1 MAVMIAFIL
10 LALGALAM
18 LGAFPPV
25 VTGILIIIFLLTIA
39 INSSD
44 FGKGHK

>member
-1 MAVMIAFIL
+1 MEVMIAFIM

-25 VTGILIIIFLLTIA
+25 VNGSLIIIFLIMVFSTK
-39 INSSD
+39 SV
-44 FGKGHK
+44 FGKGHR